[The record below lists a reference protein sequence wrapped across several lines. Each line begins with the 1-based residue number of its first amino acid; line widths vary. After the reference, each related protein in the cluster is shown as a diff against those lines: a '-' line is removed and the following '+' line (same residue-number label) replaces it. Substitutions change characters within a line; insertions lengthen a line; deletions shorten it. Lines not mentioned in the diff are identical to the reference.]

1 MTRILF
7 VCLGNICRSPMA
19 EYVMKQMVK
28 DAGLTHAVTVASA
41 ATSREEE
48 GNDVYPPARRTLLA
62 HGVPCPPRA
71 ATPLTRLDYAAWD
84 RIIGMEMRNLT
95 DMQRIFG
102 GDPEGKLGLLL
113 HYAGEE
119 RGIADPWYT
128 GDFEATYAD
137 VCAGC
142 AGLLETLKK
151 K

>member
-19 EYVMKQMVK
+19 EYVMKQMVN
-28 DAGLTHAVTVASA
+28 DAGLAQAVTVASA

-71 ATPLTRLDYAAWD
+71 ATPLTRQDYAAWD
-84 RIIGMEMRNLT
+84 RISGMEARNLA
-95 DMQRIFG
+95 DMRRIFG
-102 GDPEGKLGLLL
+102 GDPEGKLQMLL

-142 AGLLETLKK
+142 AGLLETLKQK
-151 K
+151 

>member
-19 EYVMKQMVK
+19 EYVMKQLVK
-28 DAGLTHAVTVASA
+28 EAGMTHAVTVASA
-41 ATSREEE
+41 ATSREEA

-71 ATPLTRLDYAAWD
+71 ATPLTRADYDAWD
-84 RIIGMEMRNLT
+84 LILGMEPRNLA
-95 DMQRIFG
+95 DMRRLFG
-102 GDPEGKLGLLL
+102 GDPAGKLRLLL
-113 HYAGEE
+113 HYAGQE

-128 GDFEATYAD
+128 GDFETTYAD

-142 AGLLETLKK
+142 AGLLKVLQRK
-151 K
+151 

>member
-1 MTRILF
+1 
-7 VCLGNICRSPMA
+7 
-19 EYVMKQMVK
+19 MKQMVN
-28 DAGLTHAVTVASA
+28 DAGLAQAVTVASA

-71 ATPLTRLDYAAWD
+71 ATPLTRQDYAAWD
-84 RIIGMEMRNLT
+84 RIIGMEARNLA
-95 DMQRIFG
+95 DMRRIFG
-102 GDPEGKLGLLL
+102 GDPEGKLQMLL

-142 AGLLETLKK
+142 AGLLETLKQK
-151 K
+151 

>member
-19 EYVMKQMVK
+19 EYVMKQMVN
-28 DAGLTHAVTVASA
+28 DAGLAQAVTVASA
-41 ATSREEE
+41 ATSREE

-71 ATPLTRLDYAAWD
+71 ATPLTRQDYAAWD
-84 RIIGMEMRNLT
+84 RIIGMEARNLA
-95 DMQRIFG
+95 DMRRIFG
-102 GDPEGKLGLLL
+102 GDPEGKLQLLL

-142 AGLLETLKK
+142 AGLLETLKQK
-151 K
+151 

>member
-19 EYVMKQMVK
+19 EYVMARMLKE
-28 DAGLTHAVTVASA
+28 AGLAGAVTVASA

-48 GNDVYPPARRTLLA
+48 GNDLYPPARQTLLA

-71 ATPLTRLDYAAWD
+71 ATPLTRQDYAAWD
-84 RIIGMEMRNLT
+84 RIIGMEPRNLT
-95 DMQRIFG
+95 DMRRIFG
-102 GDPEGKLGLLL
+102 GDPENKLRLL

-128 GDFEATYAD
+128 GDFETTYAD

-142 AGLLETLKK
+142 AGLLEELKRSR
-151 K
+151 